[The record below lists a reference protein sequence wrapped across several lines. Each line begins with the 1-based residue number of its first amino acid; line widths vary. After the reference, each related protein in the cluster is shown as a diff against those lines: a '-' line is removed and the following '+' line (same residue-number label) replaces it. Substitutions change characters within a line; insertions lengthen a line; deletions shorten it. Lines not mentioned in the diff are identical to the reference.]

1 MTMSEREV
9 SPLPREARGYQ
20 GRRAGLVTRMV
31 AAGLD
36 GVVVAL
42 VLVGGYAGLSVLIFL
57 IDPRGFSFPE
67 VGLLFSM
74 AWACSVLVVYQ
85 TLAWRLTGRTYGG
98 AVMGL
103 RVVDH
108 RGGRLRLV
116 GAFLRSLFCAF
127 VPIGILW
134 VAVSRE
140 HRSLQ
145 DVVLRTSVV
154 YDWQPRSVARQ
165 SADQ

>member
-1 MTMSEREV
+1 MVGDGGV
-9 SPLPREARGYQ
+9 SPLPREARQYQ

-42 VLVGGYAGLSVLIFL
+42 VLLAGYSAVTVFL
-57 IDPRGFSFPE
+57 FMIDPRGFSLPE

-74 AWACSVLVVYQ
+74 ASAFVVLVIYQ

-103 RVVDH
+103 RVVNH
-108 RGGRLRLV
+108 RGDRLRLM
-116 GAFLRSLFCAF
+116 GAFARSLFCAF
-127 VPIGILW
+127 VPIGIMW
-134 VAVSRE
+134 VAVSPE
-140 HRSLQ
+140 NRSLQ
-145 DVVLRTSVV
+145 DVVLRSSVV
-154 YDWQPRSVARQ
+154 YDWQPTAGSHHPVEQ
-165 SADQ
+165 